1 MTIKSA
7 DLLVLNG
14 IVLTMDSID
23 TQIKNGA
30 VAIKGKKIVAVG
42 EVDEFLS
49 WDMSQT
55 IDACEGIIMPGLVNT
70 HTHFPMSLFKG
81 ACR

>member
-30 VAIKGKKIVAVG
+30 VAIKGKK
-42 EVDEFLS
+42 LL
-49 WDMSQT
+49 Q
-55 IDACEGIIMPGLVNT
+55 
-70 HTHFPMSLFKG
+70 
-81 ACR
+81 